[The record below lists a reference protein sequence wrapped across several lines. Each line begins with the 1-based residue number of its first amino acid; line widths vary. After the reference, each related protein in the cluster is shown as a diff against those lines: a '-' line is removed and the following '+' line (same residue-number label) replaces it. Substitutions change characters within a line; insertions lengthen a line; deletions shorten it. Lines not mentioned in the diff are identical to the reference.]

1 MPLIAPS
8 SYRPPAHLRS
18 AHLQT
23 ILPSVLRRVTV
34 PYMRECIETPDD
46 DFLNLDWVKGGG
58 KLEGEA
64 GRVGLGQGNPFS
76 PSATADRSLFSPPS
90 PLVIL
95 SHGLEGDSHRPY
107 LAGMVKYLTA
117 NGLDCL
123 AWNYRSCGGDMN
135 RQARFY
141 HIGETGDFDFVIRH
155 ALSKGYETIYLLGFS
170 AGGSMTLKYL
180 GEQNLALHPAIQ
192 RAVTFSV
199 PLSIM
204 SSAQRLE
211 AWDSMIY
218 NVRFSRSLKRKVMNK
233 ASLMPDKL
241 SIDKL
246 RTVRTVRE
254 FDNVFTAPMHGFRDV
269 DDYYQQS
276 SALPFL
282 PQITIPTLIVNAK
295 NDPFLAPDCFPE
307 QLARELPNVFMEFPE
322 AGGHCGFPPGN
333 AFSGA
338 LRHGTYWSE
347 ERALAFLTGNS

>member
-8 SYRPPAHLRS
+8 SYHPPAYLKN

-23 ILPSVLRRVTV
+23 ILPSVLRQVTV
-34 PYMRECIETPDD
+34 PYVRERIDTPDD
-46 DFLNLDWVKGGG
+46 DFLNLDWVKRVEESVVRHRG
-58 KLEGEA
+58 KE
-64 GRVGLGQGNPFS
+64 QGS
-76 PSATADRSLFSPPS
+76 PSLP

-107 LAGMVKYLTA
+107 LAGMVKHLA
-117 NGLDCL
+117 ASGFDCL

-155 ALSKGYETIYLLGFS
+155 ALGNGYSVIHLLGFS

-180 GEQNLALHPAIQ
+180 GEQGESLYPAIQ

-199 PLSIM
+199 PLNIM

-211 AWDSMIY
+211 AWDSMLY
-218 NVRFSRSLKRKVMNK
+218 NRRFSRSLKRKVLTK
-233 ASLMPDKL
+233 AGRMPDQVNARG
-241 SIDKL
+241 L
-246 RTVRTVRE
+246 RTVRTVRA
-254 FDNVFTAPMHGFRDV
+254 FDQLFTAPMHGFRDV
-269 DDYYQQS
+269 EDYYQQS
-276 SALPFL
+276 SALPYL
-282 PQITIPTLIVNAK
+282 PRITIPTLIVNAK

-307 QLARELPNVFMEFPE
+307 ALARELPNVYMEFPGQ
-322 AGGHCGFPPGN
+322 GGHCGFPPGG
-333 AFSGA
+333 AFSDA

-347 ERALAFLTGNS
+347 ERAVAFLTAKF